1 MYFDILCEMDAQDA
15 YRAIV
20 ADEMSEAEF
29 LLWYLVQKGVVS
41 GVTIKKESENGKTD
55 SGA

>member
-1 MYFDILCEMDAQDA
+1 MYFDILCKMDAQDV
-15 YRAIV
+15 YHAIA

-41 GVTIKKESENGKTD
+41 GVTIQKEIENGKAD